1 MRITRDTLLNI
12 ARDTVAQRTRLDRNL
27 IAVYLSGA
35 LLEDSFLLG
44 GTADIDLFF
53 IHTDDTPLGREIVRL
68 TDEVHLDIAHHRFT
82 DYRNTRT
89 LRVDAWLG
97 PILKGCRSLY
107 DPQHFLDFTIA
118 SVRGQFDRADHVL
131 ERAQTQADTARR
143 IWLSFHNQPF
153 EQGTAQVTE
162 YLRAVSSAANAIASL
177 SGGPLTERRF
187 LLSYPARAAAVGK
200 PGLHAGLLGLL
211 GAPNLEDDVLSTW
224 IPVWQAAYQAL
235 PEEGR
240 PVRLHP
246 HRLVYYRQAFLE
258 LLKGSQPQAILWP
271 LLHTWTMAVS
281 AQPPA
286 PENLKAWRQAFEYL
300 GLLGTAFDERLA
312 ALDAYLDM
320 VEETLEIWGRKA
332 GV

>member
-1 MRITRDTLLNI
+1 MRITRDTLFNI
-12 ARDTVAQRTRLDRNL
+12 ARDTVAQRTRTDRNL

-35 LLEDSFLLG
+35 LLGDAYLLG

-53 IHTDDTPLGREIVRL
+53 VHTDVVPAEREIVRL
-68 TDEVHLDIAHHRFT
+68 SDEVHLDIAHHRYT
-82 DYRNTRT
+82 DYRNTRN

-97 PILKGCRSLY
+97 PTLKACHSLY
-107 DPQHFLDFTIA
+107 DPQHFLDFTVA
-118 SVRGQFDRADHVL
+118 SVRGQFDRPDHVL
-131 ERAQTQADTARR
+131 ERAQKQAETARR

-162 YLRAVSSAANAIASL
+162 YLRSVSSAANAIASL
-177 SGGPLTERRF
+177 SGSPLTERRF
-187 LLSYPARAAAVGK
+187 LLSFPARAAAVGK
-200 PGLHAGLLGLL
+200 PGLQAGLLGLL
-211 GAPNLEDDVLSTW
+211 GASSLEGDVLPAW
-224 IPVWQAAYQAL
+224 IPLWQAAYQAL
-235 PEEGR
+235 PEQGR

-258 LLKGSQPQAILWP
+258 IVQSSQPQAVLWP

-286 PENLKAWRQAFEYL
+286 PEILAAWRQAFEYL